1 MNPILLRNDGPIE
14 TDIKPYCLDGKDIKT
29 ALEDIKNSLLF
40 LSDKIEGEEK
50 IKAIELL
57 TDLIYLRNSISP
69 KFVKCTKS
77 ELDKLYKYYKVE
89 VISEDRFSKV
99 SSNRDFLKEINDRTD
114 YIFFNKKRKLT
125 TRIKV
130 FDEEKSIERQR
141 DYEKE
146 VDVILD
152 PDKVYSP
159 IDINNQVDKFSYQ
172 EFLRKN
178 IIYKL
183 NRVPLDRMLS
193 LKKGNDMFAD
203 CPYYYDIDVSNMFRR
218 KHKKARYYNAFN
230 EYHNR
235 VNEMLDQQK
244 DEKYILDQDSLLRKK
259 QYNGY
264 VVFESDN
271 EMTAKDKAS
280 LFYDICSEIDHILK
294 GILYPYQLSESLLY
308 NDDTVVDE
316 ENISV
321 EFFKKF
327 NYFTTM
333 YDWDEFNDI
342 ENKPKK
348 VDILNAFLY
357 SYMLAC
363 KINKKNQEEKKAIKE
378 EQKAMEIKKRA
389 MKKRKKAMEEE
400 ANEIEEETKEVE
412 EEKKEVEE
420 EVIEPPKIKF
430 PELKRLDPGNNLYDK
445 YNCEFI
451 RELAEYFETYYE
463 LDITDLIIK
472 LSILYIIP
480 LIYSYNDELND
491 LGTAELTT
499 SILESQRMT
508 TRNIKQLKTIVKQL
522 RKQLIRLGYIYFTF
536 FRFIDSKTYREYDI
550 GFSKFLEYINLNKE
564 CDEPRKWYL
573 LIMGFYKDYI
583 EEHKDLI
590 ESFFKIPKLQETL
603 NQYFDLCDKLYLIC
617 DYMNENPFNTIKLSK
632 NGTTVYDYKKRDWM
646 RGFQDL
652 LSKRKDV
659 ILNEKGDESYER

>member
-1 MNPILLRNDGPIE
+1 MYPILLRNDGPIE
-14 TDIKPYCLDGKDIKT
+14 NDIKPYCLDGKDIKT

-40 LSDKIEGEEK
+40 LSDKIEGEEEVK
-50 IKAIELL
+50 VIELL
-57 TDLIYLRNSISP
+57 TNLIYLRNSISP
-69 KFVKCTKS
+69 NFVKCTKS
-77 ELDKLYKYYKVE
+77 ELDKLYKNYKVE
-89 VISEDRFSKV
+89 VISEDCFSKV
-99 SSNRDFLKEINDRTD
+99 NSNRDFLKEINDRTD
-114 YIFFNKKRKLT
+114 FIFFNKKRKLT

-159 IDINNQVDKFSYQ
+159 IDMNNRVNELSYQ

-193 LKKGNDMFAD
+193 LKKDNDMFAD
-203 CPYYYDIDVSNMFRR
+203 CPYFYDIDVSNMFCR
-218 KHKKARYYNAFN
+218 KYKTAEYYSVFN

-235 VNEMLDQQK
+235 INNMLDQQK
-244 DEKYILDQDSLLRKK
+244 DDKYILDQDSLLRKK

-264 VVFESDN
+264 VVFKSDDK
-271 EMTAKDKAS
+271 MTAKDKAS

-294 GILYPYQLSESLLY
+294 GVLYTYKLSESLLY
-308 NDDTVVDE
+308 NDDTIVDE

-333 YDWDEFNDI
+333 YDWEEFKDI

-363 KINKKNQEEKKAIKE
+363 KINKKNQEEN
-378 EQKAMEIKKRA
+378 KAMKQKHS
-389 MKKRKKAMEEE
+389 
-400 ANEIEEETKEVE
+400 KE
-412 EEKKEVEE
+412 
-420 EVIEPPKIKF
+420 PSNIKF
-430 PELKRLDPGNNLYDK
+430 PELKKLDPGSKMYDK

-451 RELAEYFETYYE
+451 RELAGVFEKVLGLNRAE
-463 LDITDLIIK
+463 LIIK
-472 LSILYIIP
+472 FSMLYTLPIIN
-480 LIYSYNDELND
+480 SYNNELNE
-491 LGTAELTT
+491 LGVAELTA
-499 SILESQRMT
+499 SISDSNKMT
-508 TRNIKQLKTIVKQL
+508 TRNMKQLKTIVKQL

-536 FRFIDSKTYREYDI
+536 FRFIDSKNYREYDI
-550 GFSKFLEYINLNKE
+550 GFTNFLEYINFNIE
-564 CDEPRKWYL
+564 CDEPKKWYL
-573 LIMGFYKDYI
+573 LIMGFYKDYT

-590 ESFFKIPKLQETL
+590 VSFFKMPSLFSILES
-603 NQYFDLCDKLYLIC
+603 YFDLCEKLYLIC
-617 DYMNENPFNTIKLSK
+617 DYMNENPFNTIMLSK
-632 NGTTVYDYKKRDWM
+632 NGTTIYDYKKKDWM
-646 RGFQDL
+646 GGFQDL
-652 LSKRKDV
+652 LSRNTDK

>member
-14 TDIKPYCLDGKDIKT
+14 NDIKPYCLDGKDIKT

-40 LSDKIEGEEK
+40 LSDKIEGEEEVK
-50 IKAIELL
+50 VIELL
-57 TDLIYLRNSISP
+57 TNLIYLRNSISP

-77 ELDKLYKYYKVE
+77 ELDKLYKNYKVE
-89 VISEDRFSKV
+89 VISEDCFSKV

-159 IDINNQVDKFSYQ
+159 IDMNNRVDEFSYQ

-193 LKKGNDMFAD
+193 LKKDNDMFAD
-203 CPYYYDIDVSNMFRR
+203 CPYFYDIDVSNMFRR
-218 KHKKARYYNAFN
+218 KHKTSGYYSVFN

-235 VNEMLDQQK
+235 INDMLDQQK
-244 DEKYILDQDSLLRKK
+244 DDKYILDQDSLLRKK

-264 VVFESDN
+264 VVFKSDDK
-271 EMTAKDKAS
+271 MTAKDKAS

-294 GILYPYQLSESLLY
+294 GVLYTYKLSKSLLY
-308 NDDTVVDE
+308 NDDTIVDE

-333 YDWDEFNDI
+333 YDWEEFKDI
-342 ENKPKK
+342 DNKPKK

-363 KINKKNQEEKKAIKE
+363 KINKKNQEEN
-378 EQKAMEIKKRA
+378 KAMKQKYSQEPSK
-389 MKKRKKAMEEE
+389 
-400 ANEIEEETKEVE
+400 TKS
-412 EEKKEVEE
+412 
-420 EVIEPPKIKF
+420 
-430 PELKRLDPGNNLYDK
+430 PELKRLDPGSKMYDK

-451 RELAEYFETYYE
+451 RDLAEYFETNHE
-463 LDITDLIIK
+463 LNRTDLIIK
-472 LSILYIIP
+472 FSMLYTIPIIN
-480 LIYSYNDELND
+480 SYNDELND
-491 LGTAELTT
+491 LETEELTA
-499 SILESQRMT
+499 SISESQRMT
-508 TRNIKQLKTIVKQL
+508 TRNMKQLKPIVKQL

-536 FRFIDSKTYREYDI
+536 FRFIDSKNYREYDI
-550 GFSKFLEYINLNKE
+550 GFTNFLEYINFNIE
-564 CDEPRKWYL
+564 YDEPKKWYL
-573 LIMGFYKDYI
+573 LIMGFYKDYT

-590 ESFFKIPKLQETL
+590 GSFFEIPSLHSILES
-603 NQYFDLCDKLYLIC
+603 YFDLCEKLYLIC
-617 DYMNENPFNTIKLSK
+617 DSMNENPFNTIKLSK
-632 NGTTVYDYKKRDWM
+632 NGTTNYDYKEKDWM
-646 RGFQDL
+646 REFQIQLNRNAD
-652 LSKRKDV
+652 K

>member
-14 TDIKPYCLDGKDIKT
+14 NDIKPYCLDGKDIKT

-40 LSDKIEGEEK
+40 LSDKIEGEEEVK
-50 IKAIELL
+50 VIELL
-57 TDLIYLRNSISP
+57 TNLIYLRNSISP

-77 ELDKLYKYYKVE
+77 ELDKLYKNYKVE
-89 VISEDRFSKV
+89 VISEDCFSKV
-99 SSNRDFLKEINDRTD
+99 NSNRDFLKEINDRTD

-159 IDINNQVDKFSYQ
+159 IDMNNRVNELSYQ

-193 LKKGNDMFAD
+193 LKKDNDMFAD
-203 CPYYYDIDVSNMFRR
+203 CPYFYDIDVSNMFRR
-218 KHKKARYYNAFN
+218 KYKTAEYYSVFN

-235 VNEMLDQQK
+235 INDMLDQQK
-244 DEKYILDQDSLLRKK
+244 DDKYILDQDSLLRKK

-264 VVFESDN
+264 VVFKSDDK
-271 EMTAKDKAS
+271 MTAKDRAS

-294 GILYPYQLSESLLY
+294 GVLYTYKLSESLLY
-308 NDDTVVDE
+308 NNDIVVDE

-333 YDWDEFNDI
+333 YDWEEFKDI

-363 KINKKNQEEKKAIKE
+363 KINKKNQEEN
-378 EQKAMEIKKRA
+378 KAMKQKHS
-389 MKKRKKAMEEE
+389 
-400 ANEIEEETKEVE
+400 KE
-412 EEKKEVEE
+412 
-420 EVIEPPKIKF
+420 PSNIKF
-430 PELKRLDPGNNLYDK
+430 PELKKLDPGSKMYDK

-451 RELAEYFETYYE
+451 RELAGVFEKVLGLNRAE
-463 LDITDLIIK
+463 LIIK
-472 LSILYIIP
+472 FSMLYTLPIIN
-480 LIYSYNDELND
+480 SYNNELNE
-491 LGTAELTT
+491 LGVAELTA
-499 SILESQRMT
+499 SISDSNKMT
-508 TRNIKQLKTIVKQL
+508 TRNMKQLKTIVKQL

-536 FRFIDSKTYREYDI
+536 FRFIDSKNFREYDI
-550 GFSKFLEYINLNKE
+550 GFTNFLEYINFNIE
-564 CDEPRKWYL
+564 CDEPKKWYL
-573 LIMGFYKDYI
+573 LIMGFYKDYT

-590 ESFFKIPKLQETL
+590 VSFFKMPSLFSILES
-603 NQYFDLCDKLYLIC
+603 YFDLCEKLYLIC
-617 DYMNENPFNTIKLSK
+617 DYMNENPFNTIMLSK
-632 NGTTVYDYKKRDWM
+632 NGTTIYDYKKKDWM
-646 RGFQDL
+646 GGFQDL
-652 LSKRKDV
+652 LSRNTDK

>member
-14 TDIKPYCLDGKDIKT
+14 NDIKPYYLDGKDIKT
-29 ALEDIKNSLLF
+29 AFEDIKNSLLF

-50 IKAIELL
+50 VKAIELL

-69 KFVKCTKS
+69 LFIKCTKS
-77 ELDKLYKYYKVE
+77 ELDKLYKNYKVE
-89 VISEDRFSKV
+89 VIFEDRFSKV

-130 FDEEKSIERQR
+130 FDEEKSIERQH

-159 IDINNQVDKFSYQ
+159 IDMNNRVDEFSYQ

-193 LKKGNDMFAD
+193 LKKENDMFAD
-203 CPYYYDIDVSNMFRR
+203 CPYFYDIDVSNMFRR
-218 KHKKARYYNAFN
+218 KHKTVEYYSVFN

-235 VNEMLDQQK
+235 INDMLDQQK
-244 DEKYILDQDSLLRKK
+244 DDKYILDQDSLLRKK

-264 VVFESDN
+264 VVFKSDDK
-271 EMTAKDKAS
+271 MTAKDKAS

-294 GILYPYQLSESLLY
+294 GVLYPYKLSESLLY
-308 NDDTVVDE
+308 NDDTIVDE

-333 YDWDEFNDI
+333 YDWEEFKDI

-348 VDILNAFLY
+348 VDILNIFLR

-363 KINKKNQEEKKAIKE
+363 KINKKNQEEKKAMKE
-378 EQKAMEIKKRA
+378 EHSQEPSK
-389 MKKRKKAMEEE
+389 
-400 ANEIEEETKEVE
+400 TKS
-412 EEKKEVEE
+412 
-420 EVIEPPKIKF
+420 
-430 PELKRLDPGNNLYDK
+430 PELKRLDPGSKMYDK

-451 RELAEYFETYYE
+451 RDLAGFFEKVSGLNRAE
-463 LDITDLIIK
+463 LIIK
-472 LSILYIIP
+472 FSMIYTIN
-480 LIYSYNDELND
+480 LIESYYDELND
-491 LGTAELTT
+491 LGTPELTA
-499 SILESQRMT
+499 SILDPNKMT
-508 TRNIKQLKTIVKQL
+508 TRDKKELKTIVKQL

-536 FRFIDSKTYREYDI
+536 FRFIDSKKYRECDI
-550 GFSKFLEYINLNKE
+550 DFTSFLEYININKE
-564 CDEPRKWYL
+564 CDEPKKWYL

-583 EEHKDLI
+583 KEHKDLI
-590 ESFFKIPKLQETL
+590 VSFFKMPSLCSIKMPSLYSILES
-603 NQYFDLCDKLYLIC
+603 YFDLCEKLYLIC
-617 DYMNENPFNTIKLSK
+617 DYMNENPFNTIMLSK
-632 NGTTVYDYKKRDWM
+632 NGTTIYDYKKKDWM
-646 RGFQDL
+646 GGFQDL
-652 LSKRKDV
+652 LSRNMDE
-659 ILNEKGDESYER
+659 ILNKKGDESYER

>member
-14 TDIKPYCLDGKDIKT
+14 NDIKPYYLDGKDIKT

-40 LSDKIEGEEK
+40 LSDKIEGEEEVK
-50 IKAIELL
+50 VIELL

-69 KFVKCTKS
+69 LFIKCTKS
-77 ELDKLYKYYKVE
+77 ELDKLYKNYKVE

-99 SSNRDFLKEINDRTD
+99 NSNRDFLKEINDRTD

-146 VDVILD
+146 VDIILD

-159 IDINNQVDKFSYQ
+159 IDMNNRVDEFSYQ

-193 LKKGNDMFAD
+193 LKKENDMFAD
-203 CPYYYDIDVSNMFRR
+203 CPYFYDIDVSNMFRR
-218 KHKKARYYNAFN
+218 KHKTAGYYSVFN

-235 VNEMLDQQK
+235 INNILDQQK
-244 DEKYILDQDSLLRKK
+244 DDKYILDQDSLLRKK

-264 VVFESDN
+264 VVFKSDDK
-271 EMTAKDKAS
+271 MTAKNKAS

-294 GILYPYQLSESLLY
+294 GVLYTYKLSESLLY
-308 NDDTVVDE
+308 NDDTIVDE

-333 YDWDEFNDI
+333 YDWEEFKDI

-363 KINKKNQEEKKAIKE
+363 KINKKNQEEN
-378 EQKAMEIKKRA
+378 KAMKQKHSQEPSK
-389 MKKRKKAMEEE
+389 
-400 ANEIEEETKEVE
+400 TKS
-412 EEKKEVEE
+412 
-420 EVIEPPKIKF
+420 
-430 PELKRLDPGNNLYDK
+430 PELKRLDPGSKMYDK

-451 RELAEYFETYYE
+451 RDLAEYFETNHE
-463 LDITDLIIK
+463 LNRTDLIIK
-472 LSILYIIP
+472 FSMLYTIPIIN
-480 LIYSYNDELND
+480 SYNDELND
-491 LGTAELTT
+491 LETEELTA
-499 SILESQRMT
+499 SISESQRMT
-508 TRNIKQLKTIVKQL
+508 TRNMKQLKTIVKQL

-536 FRFIDSKTYREYDI
+536 FRFIDSKKYREYDI
-550 GFSKFLEYINLNKE
+550 GFTNFLEYINFNIE
-564 CDEPRKWYL
+564 CDEPKKWYL
-573 LIMGFYKDYI
+573 LIMGFYKDYT

-590 ESFFKIPKLQETL
+590 VSFFKMPALHSILES
-603 NQYFDLCDKLYLIC
+603 YFNLCEKLYLIC

-632 NGTTVYDYKKRDWM
+632 NGTTIYDYKKKDWM
-646 RGFQDL
+646 GGFQDL
-652 LSKRKDV
+652 LSRNMDE
-659 ILNEKGDESYER
+659 ILNKKGDESYER

>member
-14 TDIKPYCLDGKDIKT
+14 NDIKPYCLDGKDIKT

-40 LSDKIEGEEK
+40 LSDKIEGEEEVK
-50 IKAIELL
+50 VIELL
-57 TDLIYLRNSISP
+57 TNLIYLRNSISP

-77 ELDKLYKYYKVE
+77 ELDKLYKNYKVE
-89 VISEDRFSKV
+89 VISEDCFSKV

-114 YIFFNKKRKLT
+114 FIFFNKKRKLT

-159 IDINNQVDKFSYQ
+159 IDMNNRVDEFSYQ

-193 LKKGNDMFAD
+193 LKKDNDMFAD
-203 CPYYYDIDVSNMFRR
+203 CPYFYDIDVSNMFRR
-218 KHKKARYYNAFN
+218 KHKTSGYYSVFN

-235 VNEMLDQQK
+235 INDMLDQQK
-244 DEKYILDQDSLLRKK
+244 DDKYILNQDSLLRKK

-264 VVFESDN
+264 VVFKSDDK
-271 EMTAKDKAS
+271 MTAKNKAS

-294 GILYPYQLSESLLY
+294 GVLYTYKLSESLLY
-308 NDDTVVDE
+308 NDDTIVDE

-333 YDWDEFNDI
+333 YDWEEFKDI

-348 VDILNAFLY
+348 VDILNAFLR

-363 KINKKNQEEKKAIKE
+363 KINKKTQEEN
-378 EQKAMEIKKRA
+378 KAMKQKHSQEPSK
-389 MKKRKKAMEEE
+389 
-400 ANEIEEETKEVE
+400 TKS
-412 EEKKEVEE
+412 
-420 EVIEPPKIKF
+420 
-430 PELKRLDPGNNLYDK
+430 PELKRLDPGSKMYDK

-451 RELAEYFETYYE
+451 RDLAEYFETNHE
-463 LDITDLIIK
+463 LNRTDLIIK
-472 LSILYIIP
+472 FSMLYTVPIIN
-480 LIYSYNDELND
+480 SYNDELND
-491 LGTAELTT
+491 LETEELTA
-499 SILESQRMT
+499 SISESQRMT
-508 TRNIKQLKTIVKQL
+508 TRNMKQLKTIVKQL

-536 FRFIDSKTYREYDI
+536 FRFIDSKNYREYDI
-550 GFSKFLEYINLNKE
+550 GFTNFLEYINFNIE
-564 CDEPRKWYL
+564 CDEPKKWYL
-573 LIMGFYKDYI
+573 LIMGFYKDYT

-590 ESFFKIPKLQETL
+590 VSFFKMPTL
-603 NQYFDLCDKLYLIC
+603 HSILESYFDLCEKLYLIC
-617 DYMNENPFNTIKLSK
+617 DSMNENPFNTIMLSK
-632 NGTTVYDYKKRDWM
+632 NGTAIYDYKKKDWM
-646 RGFQDL
+646 GGFQDL
-652 LSKRKDV
+652 LSRNTNK
-659 ILNEKGDESYER
+659 ILNKKGDESYER

>member
-14 TDIKPYCLDGKDIKT
+14 NDIKPYCLDGKDIKT

-40 LSDKIEGEEK
+40 LSDKIEGEEEVK
-50 IKAIELL
+50 VIELL
-57 TDLIYLRNSISP
+57 ANLIYLRNSISP
-69 KFVKCTKS
+69 LFIKCTES

-89 VISEDRFSKV
+89 VISEDCFSKV

-114 YIFFNKKRKLT
+114 FIFFNKKRKLT

-159 IDINNQVDKFSYQ
+159 IDMNNRVDEFSYQ

-193 LKKGNDMFAD
+193 LKKDNDMFAD
-203 CPYYYDIDVSNMFRR
+203 CPYFYDIDVSNMFRR
-218 KHKKARYYNAFN
+218 KHKTSGYYSVFN

-235 VNEMLDQQK
+235 INDMLDQQK
-244 DEKYILDQDSLLRKK
+244 DDKYILNQDSLLRKK

-264 VVFESDN
+264 VVFKSDDK
-271 EMTAKDKAS
+271 MTAKNKAS

-294 GILYPYQLSESLLY
+294 GVLYTYKLSESLLY
-308 NDDTVVDE
+308 NDDTIVDE

-333 YDWDEFNDI
+333 YDWEEFKDI

-348 VDILNAFLY
+348 VDILNAFLR

-363 KINKKNQEEKKAIKE
+363 KINKKTQEEN
-378 EQKAMEIKKRA
+378 KAMKQKHSQEPSK
-389 MKKRKKAMEEE
+389 
-400 ANEIEEETKEVE
+400 TKS
-412 EEKKEVEE
+412 
-420 EVIEPPKIKF
+420 
-430 PELKRLDPGNNLYDK
+430 PELKRLDPGSKMYDK

-451 RELAEYFETYYE
+451 RDLAEYFETNHE
-463 LDITDLIIK
+463 LNRTDLIIK
-472 LSILYIIP
+472 FSMLYTVPIIN
-480 LIYSYNDELND
+480 SYNDELND
-491 LGTAELTT
+491 LETEELTA
-499 SILESQRMT
+499 SISESQRMT
-508 TRNIKQLKTIVKQL
+508 TRNMKQLKTIVKQL

-536 FRFIDSKTYREYDI
+536 FRFIDSKNYREYDI
-550 GFSKFLEYINLNKE
+550 GFTNFLEYINFNIE
-564 CDEPRKWYL
+564 CDEPKKWYL
-573 LIMGFYKDYI
+573 LIMGFYKDYT

-590 ESFFKIPKLQETL
+590 VSFFKMPTL
-603 NQYFDLCDKLYLIC
+603 HSILESYFDLCKKLYLIC
-617 DYMNENPFNTIKLSK
+617 DSMNENPFNTIMLSK
-632 NGTTVYDYKKRDWM
+632 NGTAIYDYKKKDWM
-646 RGFQDL
+646 GGFQDL
-652 LSKRKDV
+652 LSRNTNK
-659 ILNEKGDESYER
+659 ILNKKGDESYER

>member
-14 TDIKPYCLDGKDIKT
+14 NDIKPYCLDGKDIKT

-40 LSDKIEGEEK
+40 LSDKIEGEEEVK
-50 IKAIELL
+50 VIELL
-57 TDLIYLRNSISP
+57 TNLIYLRNSISP
-69 KFVKCTKS
+69 NFVKCTKS
-77 ELDKLYKYYKVE
+77 ELDKLYKNYKVE
-89 VISEDRFSKV
+89 VISEDCFSKV
-99 SSNRDFLKEINDRTD
+99 NSNRDFLKEINDRTD

-159 IDINNQVDKFSYQ
+159 IDMNNRVNELSYQ

-193 LKKGNDMFAD
+193 LKKDNDMFAD
-203 CPYYYDIDVSNMFRR
+203 CPYFYDIDVSNMFYR
-218 KHKKARYYNAFN
+218 KYKTAEYYSVFN

-235 VNEMLDQQK
+235 INDMLDQQK
-244 DEKYILDQDSLLRKK
+244 DDKYILDQDSLLRKK

-264 VVFESDN
+264 VVFKSDDK
-271 EMTAKDKAS
+271 MTAKDKAS

-294 GILYPYQLSESLLY
+294 GVLYTYKLSESLLY
-308 NDDTVVDE
+308 NNDIVVDE

-333 YDWDEFNDI
+333 YDWEEFKDI

-363 KINKKNQEEKKAIKE
+363 KINKKNQEEN
-378 EQKAMEIKKRA
+378 KAMKQKHS
-389 MKKRKKAMEEE
+389 
-400 ANEIEEETKEVE
+400 KE
-412 EEKKEVEE
+412 
-420 EVIEPPKIKF
+420 PSNIKF
-430 PELKRLDPGNNLYDK
+430 PELKRLDPGSKMYDK

-451 RELAEYFETYYE
+451 RELAGVFEKVLGLNRAE
-463 LDITDLIIK
+463 LIIK
-472 LSILYIIP
+472 FSMLYTIPIIN
-480 LIYSYNDELND
+480 SYNNELNE
-491 LGTAELTT
+491 LGVAELTA
-499 SILESQRMT
+499 SISDSNKMT
-508 TRNIKQLKTIVKQL
+508 TRNMKQLKTIVKQL

-536 FRFIDSKTYREYDI
+536 FRFIDSKNYREYDI
-550 GFSKFLEYINLNKE
+550 GFTNFLEYINFNIE
-564 CDEPRKWYL
+564 CDEPKKWYL
-573 LIMGFYKDYI
+573 LIMSFYKDYT

-590 ESFFKIPKLQETL
+590 VLFFKMPSLCSILES
-603 NQYFDLCDKLYLIC
+603 YFDLCEKLYLIC
-617 DYMNENPFNTIKLSK
+617 DYMNENPFNTIMLSK
-632 NGTTVYDYKKRDWM
+632 NGTTIYDYKKKDWM
-646 RGFQDL
+646 GGFQDL
-652 LSKRKDV
+652 LSRNTDK

>member
-14 TDIKPYCLDGKDIKT
+14 NDIKPYCLDGKDIKT

-40 LSDKIEGEEK
+40 LSDKIEGEEEVK
-50 IKAIELL
+50 VIELL
-57 TDLIYLRNSISP
+57 TNLIYLRNSISP

-77 ELDKLYKYYKVE
+77 ELDKLYKNYKVE

-99 SSNRDFLKEINDRTD
+99 NSNRDFLKEINDRTD

-146 VDVILD
+146 VDIILD

-159 IDINNQVDKFSYQ
+159 IDMNNRVNELSYQ

-193 LKKGNDMFAD
+193 LKKDNDMFAD
-203 CPYYYDIDVSNMFRR
+203 CPYFYDIDVSNMFRR
-218 KHKKARYYNAFN
+218 KHKTSGYYSVFN

-235 VNEMLDQQK
+235 INNMLDQQK
-244 DEKYILDQDSLLRKK
+244 DDKYILDQDSLLRKK

-264 VVFESDN
+264 VVFKSDDK
-271 EMTAKDKAS
+271 MTAKDKAS

-294 GILYPYQLSESLLY
+294 GVLYTYKLSESLLY
-308 NDDTVVDE
+308 NDDTIVDE

-333 YDWDEFNDI
+333 YDWEEFKDI

-348 VDILNAFLY
+348 VDILNAFLR

-363 KINKKNQEEKKAIKE
+363 KINKKNQEEN
-378 EQKAMEIKKRA
+378 KAMKQKHSQEPSK
-389 MKKRKKAMEEE
+389 
-400 ANEIEEETKEVE
+400 TKS
-412 EEKKEVEE
+412 
-420 EVIEPPKIKF
+420 
-430 PELKRLDPGNNLYDK
+430 PELKRLDPGSKMYDK

-451 RELAEYFETYYE
+451 RDLAEYFETNHE
-463 LDITDLIIK
+463 LNRTDLIIK
-472 LSILYIIP
+472 FSMLYTIPIIN
-480 LIYSYNDELND
+480 SYNDELND
-491 LGTAELTT
+491 LETEELTA
-499 SILESQRMT
+499 SISESQRMT
-508 TRNIKQLKTIVKQL
+508 TRNMKQLKTIVKQL

-536 FRFIDSKTYREYDI
+536 FRFIDSKKYREYDI
-550 GFSKFLEYINLNKE
+550 GFTSFLKYINFNIK
-564 CDEPRKWYL
+564 CDEPKKWYL
-573 LIMGFYKDYI
+573 LIMGFYKDYTK
-583 EEHKDLI
+583 EHKDLI
-590 ESFFKIPKLQETL
+590 VSFFKMPALHSILES
-603 NQYFDLCDKLYLIC
+603 YFDLCEKLYLIC
-617 DYMNENPFNTIKLSK
+617 DSMNENPFNTIKLSK
-632 NGTTVYDYKKRDWM
+632 NGTTIYDYIEKDWM
-646 RGFQDL
+646 RGFQFL
-652 LSKRKDV
+652 LNRNTDK
-659 ILNEKGDESYER
+659 ILNEKGDESYAR

>member
-14 TDIKPYCLDGKDIKT
+14 NDIKPYCLDGKDIKT

-40 LSDKIEGEEK
+40 LSDKIEGEEEVK
-50 IKAIELL
+50 VIELL

-69 KFVKCTKS
+69 LFIKCTKS
-77 ELDKLYKYYKVE
+77 ELDKLYKNYKVE

-99 SSNRDFLKEINDRTD
+99 NSNRDFLKEINDRTD

-146 VDVILD
+146 VDIILD

-159 IDINNQVDKFSYQ
+159 IDMNNQVGEFSYQ

-193 LKKGNDMFAD
+193 LKKDNNMFAD
-203 CPYYYDIDVSNMFRR
+203 CPYFYDIDVSNMFRR
-218 KHKKARYYNAFN
+218 KHKTAGYYSVFN

-235 VNEMLDQQK
+235 INNMLDQQK
-244 DEKYILDQDSLLRKK
+244 DDKYILDQDSLLRKK

-264 VVFESDN
+264 VVFKSDDK
-271 EMTAKDKAS
+271 MTAKDKAS

-294 GILYPYQLSESLLY
+294 GVLYTYKLSESLLY
-308 NDDTVVDE
+308 NDDIVVDE

-333 YDWDEFNDI
+333 YDWEEFKDI

-348 VDILNAFLY
+348 VDILNTFLR

-363 KINKKNQEEKKAIKE
+363 KINQRNQKG
-378 EQKAMEIKKRA
+378 
-389 MKKRKKAMEEE
+389 KKAM
-400 ANEIEEETKEVE
+400 IEEHTVT
-412 EEKKEVEE
+412 
-420 EVIEPPKIKF
+420 PRNIKL
-430 PELKRLDPGNNLYDK
+430 PELKRLDPESKMYDK

-451 RELAEYFETYYE
+451 RDLAGFFEKVSG
-463 LDITDLIIK
+463 LNRADLIIK
-472 LSILYIIP
+472 FSMLYTIPIIN
-480 LIYSYNDELND
+480 SYNDELND
-491 LGTAELTT
+491 LETEKLTA

-508 TRNIKQLKTIVKQL
+508 TRNMKQLKTIVKQL

-536 FRFIDSKTYREYDI
+536 FRFIDSKEYREYDI
-550 GFSKFLEYINLNKE
+550 GFTSFLEYINSNIE
-564 CDEPRKWYL
+564 CDEPKKWYL
-573 LIMGFYKDYI
+573 LIMGFYKDYTK
-583 EEHKDLI
+583 EHKDLI
-590 ESFFKIPKLQETL
+590 VSFFEMPALHSILES
-603 NQYFDLCDKLYLIC
+603 YFNLCEKLYLVC

-632 NGTTVYDYKKRDWM
+632 NGTTIYDYIEKDWM

-652 LSKRKDV
+652 LSRNKDK

>member
-14 TDIKPYCLDGKDIKT
+14 NDIKPYCLDGKDIKT

-40 LSDKIEGEEK
+40 LSDKIEGEEEVK
-50 IKAIELL
+50 VIELL
-57 TDLIYLRNSISP
+57 TNLIYLRNSISP
-69 KFVKCTKS
+69 LFIKCTES

-89 VISEDRFSKV
+89 VISEDCFSKV

-114 YIFFNKKRKLT
+114 FIFFNKKRKLT

-159 IDINNQVDKFSYQ
+159 IDMNNRVDEFSYQ

-193 LKKGNDMFAD
+193 LKKDNDMFAD
-203 CPYYYDIDVSNMFRR
+203 CPYFYDIDVSNMFRR
-218 KHKKARYYNAFN
+218 KHKTSGYYSVFN

-235 VNEMLDQQK
+235 INNMLDQQK
-244 DEKYILDQDSLLRKK
+244 DDKYILDQDSLLRKK

-264 VVFESDN
+264 VVFKSDDK
-271 EMTAKDKAS
+271 MTAKDKAS

-294 GILYPYQLSESLLY
+294 GVLYTYKLSESLLY
-308 NDDTVVDE
+308 NDDTIVDE

-333 YDWDEFNDI
+333 YDWEEFKDI

-348 VDILNAFLY
+348 VDILNAFLR

-363 KINKKNQEEKKAIKE
+363 KINKKTQEEN
-378 EQKAMEIKKRA
+378 KAMKQKHSQEPSK
-389 MKKRKKAMEEE
+389 
-400 ANEIEEETKEVE
+400 TKS
-412 EEKKEVEE
+412 
-420 EVIEPPKIKF
+420 
-430 PELKRLDPGNNLYDK
+430 PELKRLDPGSKMYDK

-451 RELAEYFETYYE
+451 RDLAEYFETNHE
-463 LDITDLIIK
+463 LNRTDLIIK
-472 LSILYIIP
+472 FSMLYTVPIIN
-480 LIYSYNDELND
+480 SYNDELND
-491 LGTAELTT
+491 LETEELTA
-499 SILESQRMT
+499 SISESQRMT
-508 TRNIKQLKTIVKQL
+508 TRNMKQLKTIVKQL

-536 FRFIDSKTYREYDI
+536 FRFIDSKNYREYDI
-550 GFSKFLEYINLNKE
+550 GFTNFLEYINFNIE
-564 CDEPRKWYL
+564 CDEPKKWYL
-573 LIMGFYKDYI
+573 LIMGFYKDYT

-590 ESFFKIPKLQETL
+590 VSFFKMPTL
-603 NQYFDLCDKLYLIC
+603 HSILESYFDLCEKLYLIC
-617 DYMNENPFNTIKLSK
+617 DSMNENPFNTIMLSK
-632 NGTTVYDYKKRDWM
+632 NGTTIYDYKKKDWM
-646 RGFQDL
+646 GGFQDL
-652 LSKRKDV
+652 LSRNMDE
-659 ILNEKGDESYER
+659 ILNKKGDESYER

>member
-14 TDIKPYCLDGKDIKT
+14 NDIKPYCLDGKDIKT

-40 LSDKIEGEEK
+40 LSDKIEGEEEVK
-50 IKAIELL
+50 VIELL
-57 TDLIYLRNSISP
+57 TNLIYLRNSISP

-77 ELDKLYKYYKVE
+77 ELDKLYKNYKVE
-89 VISEDRFSKV
+89 VISEDCFSKV
-99 SSNRDFLKEINDRTD
+99 NSNRDFLKEINDRTD

-159 IDINNQVDKFSYQ
+159 IDMNNRVNELSYQ

-193 LKKGNDMFAD
+193 LKKDNDMFAD
-203 CPYYYDIDVSNMFRR
+203 CPYFYDIDVSNMFRR
-218 KHKKARYYNAFN
+218 KYKTAGYYSVFN

-235 VNEMLDQQK
+235 INDMLDQQK
-244 DEKYILDQDSLLRKK
+244 DDKYILDQDSLLRKK

-264 VVFESDN
+264 VVFKSDDK
-271 EMTAKDKAS
+271 MTAKDKAS

-294 GILYPYQLSESLLY
+294 GVLYTYKLSESLLY
-308 NDDTVVDE
+308 NNDIVVDE

-333 YDWDEFNDI
+333 YDWEEFKDI

-363 KINKKNQEEKKAIKE
+363 KINKKNQEEN
-378 EQKAMEIKKRA
+378 KAMKQKHS
-389 MKKRKKAMEEE
+389 
-400 ANEIEEETKEVE
+400 KE
-412 EEKKEVEE
+412 
-420 EVIEPPKIKF
+420 PSNIKF
-430 PELKRLDPGNNLYDK
+430 PELKRLDPGSKMYDK

-451 RELAEYFETYYE
+451 RELAGVFEKVLGLNRAE
-463 LDITDLIIK
+463 LIIK
-472 LSILYIIP
+472 FSMLYTLPIIN
-480 LIYSYNDELND
+480 SYNNELNE
-491 LGTAELTT
+491 LGVAELTA
-499 SILESQRMT
+499 SISDSNKMT
-508 TRNIKQLKTIVKQL
+508 TRNMKQLKTIVKQL

-536 FRFIDSKTYREYDI
+536 FRFIDSKNYREYDI
-550 GFSKFLEYINLNKE
+550 GFTNFLEYINFNIE
-564 CDEPRKWYL
+564 CDEPKKWYL
-573 LIMGFYKDYI
+573 LIMGFYKDYT

-590 ESFFKIPKLQETL
+590 VSFFKMPSLCSILES
-603 NQYFDLCDKLYLIC
+603 YFDLCEKLYLIC
-617 DYMNENPFNTIKLSK
+617 DYMNENPFNTIMLSK
-632 NGTTVYDYKKRDWM
+632 NGTTIYDYKKKDWM
-646 RGFQDL
+646 GGFQDL
-652 LSKRKDV
+652 LSRNTDK

>member
-14 TDIKPYCLDGKDIKT
+14 NDIKPYCLDGKDIKT

-40 LSDKIEGEEK
+40 LSDKIEGEEEVK
-50 IKAIELL
+50 VIELL

-77 ELDKLYKYYKVE
+77 ELDKLYKNYKVE
-89 VISEDRFSKV
+89 VISEDCFSKV

-130 FDEEKSIERQR
+130 FDEEKSIKRQR

-159 IDINNQVDKFSYQ
+159 IDMNNQVDEFSYQ

-193 LKKGNDMFAD
+193 LKKDNNMFAD
-203 CPYYYDIDVSNMFRR
+203 CPYFYDIDVSNMFRR
-218 KHKKARYYNAFN
+218 KHKTSGYYSVFN

-235 VNEMLDQQK
+235 INDMLDQQK
-244 DEKYILDQDSLLRKK
+244 DDKYILDQDSLLRKK

-264 VVFESDN
+264 VVFKSDDK
-271 EMTAKDKAS
+271 MTAKNKAS

-294 GILYPYQLSESLLY
+294 GVLYTYKLSESLLY
-308 NDDTVVDE
+308 NDDTIVDK

-333 YDWDEFNDI
+333 YDWEEFKDI

-348 VDILNAFLY
+348 VDILNAFLR

-363 KINKKNQEEKKAIKE
+363 KINKKNQEEN
-378 EQKAMEIKKRA
+378 KAMNQKHSQEPSK
-389 MKKRKKAMEEE
+389 
-400 ANEIEEETKEVE
+400 TKS
-412 EEKKEVEE
+412 
-420 EVIEPPKIKF
+420 
-430 PELKRLDPGNNLYDK
+430 PELKRLDPGSKMYDK

-451 RELAEYFETYYE
+451 RELAEYFETNHE
-463 LDITDLIIK
+463 LNRTDLIIK
-472 LSILYIIP
+472 FSMLYTIPIIN
-480 LIYSYNDELND
+480 SYNDELND
-491 LGTAELTT
+491 LETEELTA
-499 SILESQRMT
+499 SISESQRMT
-508 TRNIKQLKTIVKQL
+508 TRNMKQLKTIVKQL

-536 FRFIDSKTYREYDI
+536 FRFIDSKNYREYDI
-550 GFSKFLEYINLNKE
+550 GFTNFLEYINFNIE
-564 CDEPRKWYL
+564 CDEPKKWYL
-573 LIMGFYKDYI
+573 LIMGFYKDYT

-590 ESFFKIPKLQETL
+590 GSFFKMPALHSILES
-603 NQYFDLCDKLYLIC
+603 YFDLCEKLYLIC

-632 NGTTVYDYKKRDWM
+632 NGTTIYDYIEKDWM

-652 LSKRKDV
+652 LSRNMGK

>member
-1 MNPILLRNDGPIE
+1 M
-14 TDIKPYCLDGKDIKT
+14 
-29 ALEDIKNSLLF
+29 
-40 LSDKIEGEEK
+40 
-50 IKAIELL
+50 
-57 TDLIYLRNSISP
+57 
-69 KFVKCTKS
+69 KCTKS
-77 ELDKLYKYYKVE
+77 ELDKLYKNYKVE
-89 VISEDRFSKV
+89 VISEDCFSKV
-99 SSNRDFLKEINDRTD
+99 NSNRDFLKEINDRTD

-159 IDINNQVDKFSYQ
+159 IDMNNRVNELSYQ

-193 LKKGNDMFAD
+193 LKKDNDMFAD
-203 CPYYYDIDVSNMFRR
+203 CPYFYDIDVSNMFCR
-218 KHKKARYYNAFN
+218 KYKTAEYYSVFN

-235 VNEMLDQQK
+235 INNMLDQQK
-244 DEKYILDQDSLLRKK
+244 DDKYILDQDSLLRKK

-264 VVFESDN
+264 VVFKSDDK
-271 EMTAKDKAS
+271 MTAKDKAS

-294 GILYPYQLSESLLY
+294 GVLYTYKLSESLLY
-308 NDDTVVDE
+308 NNDIVVDE

-333 YDWDEFNDI
+333 YDWEEFKDI

-363 KINKKNQEEKKAIKE
+363 KINKKNQEEN
-378 EQKAMEIKKRA
+378 KAMKQKHS
-389 MKKRKKAMEEE
+389 
-400 ANEIEEETKEVE
+400 KE
-412 EEKKEVEE
+412 
-420 EVIEPPKIKF
+420 PSNIKF
-430 PELKRLDPGNNLYDK
+430 PELKKLDPGSKMYDK

-451 RELAEYFETYYE
+451 RELAGVFEKVLGLNRAE
-463 LDITDLIIK
+463 LIIK
-472 LSILYIIP
+472 FSMLYTLPIIN
-480 LIYSYNDELND
+480 SYNNELNE
-491 LGTAELTT
+491 LGVAELTA
-499 SILESQRMT
+499 SISDSNKMT
-508 TRNIKQLKTIVKQL
+508 TRNMKQLKTIVKQL

-536 FRFIDSKTYREYDI
+536 FRFIDSKNFREYDI
-550 GFSKFLEYINLNKE
+550 GFTNFLEYINFNIE
-564 CDEPRKWYL
+564 CDEPKKWYL
-573 LIMGFYKDYI
+573 LIMGFYKDYT

-590 ESFFKIPKLQETL
+590 VSFFKMPSLCSILES
-603 NQYFDLCDKLYLIC
+603 YFDLCEKLYLIC
-617 DYMNENPFNTIKLSK
+617 DYMNENPFNTIMLSK
-632 NGTTVYDYKKRDWM
+632 NGTTIYDYKKKDWM
-646 RGFQDL
+646 GGFQDL
-652 LSKRKDV
+652 LSRNTDK

>member
-14 TDIKPYCLDGKDIKT
+14 NDIKPYCLDGKDIKT

-40 LSDKIEGEEK
+40 LSDKIEGEEEVK
-50 IKAIELL
+50 VIELL
-57 TDLIYLRNSISP
+57 TNLIYLRNSISP
-69 KFVKCTKS
+69 NFVKCTKS
-77 ELDKLYKYYKVE
+77 ELDKLYKNYKVE
-89 VISEDRFSKV
+89 VISEDCFSKV
-99 SSNRDFLKEINDRTD
+99 NSNRDFLKEINDRTD

-159 IDINNQVDKFSYQ
+159 IDMNNRVDEFSYQ

-193 LKKGNDMFAD
+193 LKKDNDMFAD
-203 CPYYYDIDVSNMFRR
+203 CPYFYDIDVSNMFCR
-218 KHKKARYYNAFN
+218 KYKTAEYYSVFN

-235 VNEMLDQQK
+235 INNMLDQQK
-244 DEKYILDQDSLLRKK
+244 DDKYILDQDSLLRKK

-264 VVFESDN
+264 VVFKSDDK
-271 EMTAKDKAS
+271 MTAKDKAS

-294 GILYPYQLSESLLY
+294 GVLYTYKLSESLLY
-308 NDDTVVDE
+308 NNDIVVDE

-333 YDWDEFNDI
+333 YDWEEFKDI

-363 KINKKNQEEKKAIKE
+363 KINKKNQEEN
-378 EQKAMEIKKRA
+378 KAMKQKHS
-389 MKKRKKAMEEE
+389 
-400 ANEIEEETKEVE
+400 KE
-412 EEKKEVEE
+412 
-420 EVIEPPKIKF
+420 PSNIKF
-430 PELKRLDPGNNLYDK
+430 PELKKLDPGSKMYDK

-451 RELAEYFETYYE
+451 RELAGVFEKVLGLKRAE
-463 LDITDLIIK
+463 LIIK
-472 LSILYIIP
+472 FSMLYTLPIIN
-480 LIYSYNDELND
+480 SYNNELNE
-491 LGTAELTT
+491 LGVAELTA
-499 SILESQRMT
+499 SISDSNKMT
-508 TRNIKQLKTIVKQL
+508 TRNMKQLKTIVKQL

-536 FRFIDSKTYREYDI
+536 FRFIDSKNFREYDI
-550 GFSKFLEYINLNKE
+550 GFTNFLEYINFNIE
-564 CDEPRKWYL
+564 CDEPKKWYL
-573 LIMGFYKDYI
+573 LIMGFYKDYT

-590 ESFFKIPKLQETL
+590 VSFFKMPSLCSILES
-603 NQYFDLCDKLYLIC
+603 YFDLCEKLYLIC
-617 DYMNENPFNTIKLSK
+617 DYMNENPFNTIMLSK
-632 NGTTVYDYKKRDWM
+632 NGTTIYDYKKKDWM
-646 RGFQDL
+646 GGFQDL
-652 LSKRKDV
+652 LSRNTDK

>member
-14 TDIKPYCLDGKDIKT
+14 NDIKPYYLDGKDIKT

-40 LSDKIEGEEK
+40 LSDKIEGEEEVK
-50 IKAIELL
+50 VIELL

-69 KFVKCTKS
+69 LFIKCTKS
-77 ELDKLYKYYKVE
+77 ELDKLYKNYKVE

-99 SSNRDFLKEINDRTD
+99 NSNRDFLKEINDRTD

-130 FDEEKSIERQR
+130 FDEEKSIERQH

-146 VDVILD
+146 VDIILD

-159 IDINNQVDKFSYQ
+159 IDMNNRVDEFSYQ

-193 LKKGNDMFAD
+193 LKKDNDMFAD
-203 CPYYYDIDVSNMFRR
+203 CPYFYDIDVSNMFRR
-218 KHKKARYYNAFN
+218 KHKTAGYYSVFN

-235 VNEMLDQQK
+235 INNILDQQK
-244 DEKYILDQDSLLRKK
+244 DDKYILDQDSLLRKK

-264 VVFESDN
+264 VVFKSDDK
-271 EMTAKDKAS
+271 MTAKNKAS

-294 GILYPYQLSESLLY
+294 GVLYTYKLSESLLY
-308 NDDTVVDE
+308 NDDTIVDE

-333 YDWDEFNDI
+333 YDWEEFKDI

-363 KINKKNQEEKKAIKE
+363 KINKKNQEEN
-378 EQKAMEIKKRA
+378 KAMKQKHSQEPSK
-389 MKKRKKAMEEE
+389 
-400 ANEIEEETKEVE
+400 TKS
-412 EEKKEVEE
+412 
-420 EVIEPPKIKF
+420 
-430 PELKRLDPGNNLYDK
+430 PELKRLDPGSKMYDK

-451 RELAEYFETYYE
+451 RDLAEYFETNHE
-463 LDITDLIIK
+463 LNRTDLIIK
-472 LSILYIIP
+472 FSMLYTIP
-480 LIYSYNDELND
+480 TINSYNDELND
-491 LGTAELTT
+491 LETEELTA
-499 SILESQRMT
+499 SISESQRMT
-508 TRNIKQLKTIVKQL
+508 TRNMKQLKTIVKQL

-536 FRFIDSKTYREYDI
+536 FRFIDSKKYREYDI
-550 GFSKFLEYINLNKE
+550 GFTNFLEYINFNIE
-564 CDEPRKWYL
+564 CDEPKKWYL
-573 LIMGFYKDYI
+573 LIMGFYKDYT

-590 ESFFKIPKLQETL
+590 VSFFKMPALHSILES
-603 NQYFDLCDKLYLIC
+603 YFNLCEKLYLIC

-632 NGTTVYDYKKRDWM
+632 NGTTIYDYKKKDWM
-646 RGFQDL
+646 GGFQDL
-652 LSKRKDV
+652 LSRNMDE
-659 ILNEKGDESYER
+659 ILNKKGDESYER

>member
-14 TDIKPYCLDGKDIKT
+14 NDIKPYCLDGKDIKT

-40 LSDKIEGEEK
+40 LSDKIEGEEEVK
-50 IKAIELL
+50 VIELL
-57 TDLIYLRNSISP
+57 TNLIYLRNSISP

-77 ELDKLYKYYKVE
+77 ELDKLYKNYKVE
-89 VISEDRFSKV
+89 VISEDCFSKV
-99 SSNRDFLKEINDRTD
+99 NSNRDFLKEINDRTD

-159 IDINNQVDKFSYQ
+159 IDMNNRVNELSYQ

-193 LKKGNDMFAD
+193 LKKDNDMFAD
-203 CPYYYDIDVSNMFRR
+203 CPYFYDIDVSNMFRR
-218 KHKKARYYNAFN
+218 KYKTAEYYSVFN

-235 VNEMLDQQK
+235 INNMLDQQK
-244 DEKYILDQDSLLRKK
+244 DDKYILDQDSLLRKK

-264 VVFESDN
+264 VVFKSDDK
-271 EMTAKDKAS
+271 MTAKDKAS

-294 GILYPYQLSESLLY
+294 GVLYTYKLSESLLY
-308 NDDTVVDE
+308 NDDTIVDE

-333 YDWDEFNDI
+333 YDWEEFKDI

-363 KINKKNQEEKKAIKE
+363 KINKKNQEEN
-378 EQKAMEIKKRA
+378 KAMKQKHS
-389 MKKRKKAMEEE
+389 
-400 ANEIEEETKEVE
+400 KE
-412 EEKKEVEE
+412 
-420 EVIEPPKIKF
+420 PSNIKF
-430 PELKRLDPGNNLYDK
+430 PELKRLDPGSKMYDK

-451 RELAEYFETYYE
+451 RELAGVFEKVLGLNRAE
-463 LDITDLIIK
+463 LIIK
-472 LSILYIIP
+472 FSMLYTLP
-480 LIYSYNDELND
+480 LIKSYYDELNE
-491 LGTAELTT
+491 LGVAELTA
-499 SILESQRMT
+499 SISDSNKMT
-508 TRNIKQLKTIVKQL
+508 TRNMKQLKTIVKQL

-536 FRFIDSKTYREYDI
+536 FRFIDSKNYREYDI
-550 GFSKFLEYINLNKE
+550 GFTNFLEYINFNIE
-564 CDEPRKWYL
+564 CDEPKKWYL
-573 LIMGFYKDYI
+573 LIMGFYKDYT

-590 ESFFKIPKLQETL
+590 VSFFKMPSLFSILES
-603 NQYFDLCDKLYLIC
+603 YFDLCEKLYLIC
-617 DYMNENPFNTIKLSK
+617 DYMNENPFNTIMLSK
-632 NGTTVYDYKKRDWM
+632 NGTTIYDYKKKDWM
-646 RGFQDL
+646 GGFQDL
-652 LSKRKDV
+652 LSRNTDK

>member
-14 TDIKPYCLDGKDIKT
+14 NDIKPYCLDGKDIKT
-29 ALEDIKNSLLF
+29 AFEDIKNSLRC
-40 LSDKIEGEEK
+40 LSDKIEGEEE
-50 IKAIELL
+50 IKVIELL

-69 KFVKCTKS
+69 LFIKCTES
-77 ELDKLYKYYKVE
+77 ELDKLYKNYKVE
-89 VISEDRFSKV
+89 IISEDCFSKV
-99 SSNRDFLKEINDRTD
+99 SDNKKNLEEINDRTD
-114 YIFFNKKRKLT
+114 FIFFKKKRKLT

-159 IDINNQVDKFSYQ
+159 IDMNNRVDEFSYQ

-193 LKKGNDMFAD
+193 LKKDNDMFAD
-203 CPYYYDIDVSNMFRR
+203 CPYFYDIDVSNMFRR
-218 KHKKARYYNAFN
+218 KHKTAEYHRVFN

-235 VNEMLDQQK
+235 INKMLDQQK
-244 DEKYILDQDSLLRKK
+244 DDKYILDQDSLLRKR

-264 VVFESDN
+264 VVFKSDDK
-271 EMTAKDKAS
+271 MTAKDKAS

-294 GILYPYQLSESLLY
+294 GVLYTYKLSESLLY
-308 NDDTVVDE
+308 NDDTIVDE

-333 YDWDEFNDI
+333 YDWEEFKDI

-348 VDILNAFLY
+348 VDILNAFLR

-363 KINKKNQEEKKAIKE
+363 KINKKNQEEN
-378 EQKAMEIKKRA
+378 KAMKQKHS
-389 MKKRKKAMEEE
+389 
-400 ANEIEEETKEVE
+400 KEPS
-412 EEKKEVEE
+412 K
-420 EVIEPPKIKF
+420 PKS
-430 PELKRLDPGNNLYDK
+430 PELKRLDPESKMYDK

-451 RELAEYFETYYE
+451 RDLAGFFEKVSGLNRAE
-463 LDITDLIIK
+463 LIIK
-472 LSILYIIP
+472 FSMIYTIN
-480 LIYSYNDELND
+480 LIESYYDELND
-491 LGTAELTT
+491 LGTAELTA
-499 SILESQRMT
+499 SILDPNKMT
-508 TRNIKQLKTIVKQL
+508 TRNKKQLKTIVKQL

-536 FRFIDSKTYREYDI
+536 FRFIDSKKYREYDI
-550 GFSKFLEYINLNKE
+550 GFTSFLEYININKE
-564 CDEPRKWYL
+564 CDEPKKWYL

-583 EEHKDLI
+583 KEHKNLVKNPSLRI
-590 ESFFKIPKLQETL
+590 TL
-603 NQYFDLCDKLYLIC
+603 KSYFDLCKKLYLIC
-617 DYMNENPFNTIKLSK
+617 DYMNENPFNTIMLSK
-632 NGTTVYDYKKRDWM
+632 NGTTIYDYKKNDWM
-646 RGFQDL
+646 GGFQDL
-652 LSKRKDV
+652 LSRNMDE
-659 ILNEKGDESYER
+659 ILNKKGDESYER

>member
-14 TDIKPYCLDGKDIKT
+14 NDIKPYCLDGKDIKT

-40 LSDKIEGEEK
+40 LSDKIEGEEEVK
-50 IKAIELL
+50 VIELL

-77 ELDKLYKYYKVE
+77 ELDKLYKNYKVE

-99 SSNRDFLKEINDRTD
+99 NSNRDFLKEINDRTD

-159 IDINNQVDKFSYQ
+159 IDMNNRVNELSYQ

-193 LKKGNDMFAD
+193 LKKDNDMFAD
-203 CPYYYDIDVSNMFRR
+203 CPYFYDIDVSNMFRR
-218 KHKKARYYNAFN
+218 KHKTAGYYSVFN

-235 VNEMLDQQK
+235 INNMLDQQK
-244 DEKYILDQDSLLRKK
+244 DDKYILDQDSLLRKK

-264 VVFESDN
+264 VVFKSDDK
-271 EMTAKDKAS
+271 MTAKDKAS

-294 GILYPYQLSESLLY
+294 GVLYTYKLSESLLY
-308 NDDTVVDE
+308 NDDTIVDE

-333 YDWDEFNDI
+333 YDWEEFKDI

-363 KINKKNQEEKKAIKE
+363 KINKKNQEEKKAMKE
-378 EQKAMEIKKRA
+378 EHSQESSQFKS
-389 MKKRKKAMEEE
+389 
-400 ANEIEEETKEVE
+400 
-412 EEKKEVEE
+412 
-420 EVIEPPKIKF
+420 
-430 PELKRLDPGNNLYDK
+430 PELKRLDPESKMYDK

-451 RELAEYFETYYE
+451 RDLAEYFETNHE
-463 LDITDLIIK
+463 LNRSDLIIK
-472 LSILYIIP
+472 FSMLYTIP
-480 LIYSYNDELND
+480 LIKSYYDELND
-491 LGTAELTT
+491 LGTAELTA
-499 SILESQRMT
+499 SILDPKKMT
-508 TRNIKQLKTIVKQL
+508 TRNKKQLKTIVGKL

-536 FRFIDSKTYREYDI
+536 FRFIDSKEYREYDI
-550 GFSKFLEYINLNKE
+550 GFTSFLKYINFNIE
-564 CDEPRKWYL
+564 CDEPKKWYL
-573 LIMGFYKDYI
+573 LIMGFYKDYT

-590 ESFFKIPKLQETL
+590 VSFFEMPSLCSILES
-603 NQYFDLCDKLYLIC
+603 YFDLCEKLYLIC
-617 DYMNENPFNTIKLSK
+617 DYMNENPFNTIMLSK
-632 NGTTVYDYKKRDWM
+632 NGTTIYDYIEKDWM

-652 LSKRKDV
+652 LSRNMSK

>member
-14 TDIKPYCLDGKDIKT
+14 NDIKPYCLDGKDIKT

-40 LSDKIEGEEK
+40 LSDKIEGEEEVK
-50 IKAIELL
+50 VIELL
-57 TDLIYLRNSISP
+57 TNLIYLRNSISP

-77 ELDKLYKYYKVE
+77 ELDKLYKNYKVE
-89 VISEDRFSKV
+89 VISEDCFSKV
-99 SSNRDFLKEINDRTD
+99 NSNRDFLKEINDRTD
-114 YIFFNKKRKLT
+114 FIFFNKKRKLT

-159 IDINNQVDKFSYQ
+159 IDMNNRVNELSYQ

-193 LKKGNDMFAD
+193 LKKDNDMFAD
-203 CPYYYDIDVSNMFRR
+203 CPYFYDIDVSNMFRR
-218 KHKKARYYNAFN
+218 KHKTAGYYSVFN

-235 VNEMLDQQK
+235 INNMLDQQK
-244 DEKYILDQDSLLRKK
+244 DDKYILDQDSLLRKK

-264 VVFESDN
+264 VVFKSDDK
-271 EMTAKDKAS
+271 MTAKDKAS

-294 GILYPYQLSESLLY
+294 GVLYTYKLSESLLY
-308 NDDTVVDE
+308 NDDTIVDE

-333 YDWDEFNDI
+333 YDWEEFKDI

-363 KINKKNQEEKKAIKE
+363 KINKKNQEEN
-378 EQKAMEIKKRA
+378 KAMKQKHS
-389 MKKRKKAMEEE
+389 
-400 ANEIEEETKEVE
+400 KE
-412 EEKKEVEE
+412 
-420 EVIEPPKIKF
+420 PSNIKF
-430 PELKRLDPGNNLYDK
+430 PELKRLDPGSKMYDK

-451 RELAEYFETYYE
+451 RELAGVFEKVLGLNRAE
-463 LDITDLIIK
+463 LIIK
-472 LSILYIIP
+472 FSMLYTLPIIN
-480 LIYSYNDELND
+480 SYNNELNE
-491 LGTAELTT
+491 LGVAELTA
-499 SILESQRMT
+499 SISDSNKMT
-508 TRNIKQLKTIVKQL
+508 TRNMKQLKTIVKQL

-536 FRFIDSKTYREYDI
+536 FRFIDSKNYREYDI
-550 GFSKFLEYINLNKE
+550 GFTNFLEYINFNIE
-564 CDEPRKWYL
+564 CDKPKKWYL
-573 LIMGFYKDYI
+573 LIMGFYKDYTA
-583 EEHKDLI
+583 EHKDLI
-590 ESFFKIPKLQETL
+590 VSFFKMPSPHSILES
-603 NQYFDLCDKLYLIC
+603 YFDLCEKLYLIC
-617 DYMNENPFNTIKLSK
+617 DYMNENPFNTIMLSK
-632 NGTTVYDYKKRDWM
+632 NGTTIYDYKKKDWM

-652 LSKRKDV
+652 LSRNMDK

>member
-1 MNPILLRNDGPIE
+1 MDPILLRNDGPIE
-14 TDIKPYCLDGKDIKT
+14 NDIKPYCLDGKDIKT

-50 IKAIELL
+50 VKAIELL

-77 ELDKLYKYYKVE
+77 ELDKLYKNYKVE

-130 FDEEKSIERQR
+130 FDEEKSIQRQR

-159 IDINNQVDKFSYQ
+159 IDMNNRVNELSYQ

-193 LKKGNDMFAD
+193 LKKDNDMFAD
-203 CPYYYDIDVSNMFRR
+203 CPYFYDIDVSNMFRR
-218 KHKKARYYNAFN
+218 KHKTSGYYSVFN

-235 VNEMLDQQK
+235 INNMLDQQK
-244 DEKYILDQDSLLRKK
+244 DDKYILDQDSLLRKK

-264 VVFESDN
+264 VVFKSDDK
-271 EMTAKDKAS
+271 MTAKDKAS

-294 GILYPYQLSESLLY
+294 GVLYTYKLSESLLY
-308 NDDTVVDE
+308 NDDIVVDE

-333 YDWDEFNDI
+333 YDWEEFKDI

-348 VDILNAFLY
+348 VDILNAFLR

-363 KINKKNQEEKKAIKE
+363 KINKKNQEEN
-378 EQKAMEIKKRA
+378 KAMKQKHSQEPSK
-389 MKKRKKAMEEE
+389 
-400 ANEIEEETKEVE
+400 TKS
-412 EEKKEVEE
+412 
-420 EVIEPPKIKF
+420 
-430 PELKRLDPGNNLYDK
+430 PELKRLDPGSKMYDK

-451 RELAEYFETYYE
+451 RDLAEYFETNHE
-463 LDITDLIIK
+463 LNRTDLIIK
-472 LSILYIIP
+472 FSMLYTIPIIN
-480 LIYSYNDELND
+480 SYNDELND
-491 LGTAELTT
+491 LETEELTA
-499 SILESQRMT
+499 SISESQRMT
-508 TRNIKQLKTIVKQL
+508 TRNMKQLKTIVKQL

-536 FRFIDSKTYREYDI
+536 FRFIDSKNYREYDI
-550 GFSKFLEYINLNKE
+550 GFTNFLEYINFNIE
-564 CDEPRKWYL
+564 CDEPKKWYL
-573 LIMGFYKDYI
+573 LIMGFYKDYT

-590 ESFFKIPKLQETL
+590 VSFFKMPALHSILES
-603 NQYFDLCDKLYLIC
+603 YFDLCEKLYLIC

-632 NGTTVYDYKKRDWM
+632 NGTTIYDYIEKDWM
-646 RGFQDL
+646 REFQIQLNRNAD
-652 LSKRKDV
+652 K

>member
-14 TDIKPYCLDGKDIKT
+14 NDIKPYCLDDKDIKT
-29 ALEDIKNSLLF
+29 ALEDIKNNLLF
-40 LSDKIEGEEK
+40 LSDKIEGEEEVK
-50 IKAIELL
+50 VIELL
-57 TDLIYLRNSISP
+57 TNLIYLRNSISP
-69 KFVKCTKS
+69 LFIKCTDS
-77 ELDKLYKYYKVE
+77 ELKKLYKKYKIE
-89 VISEDRFSKV
+89 IISEDCFSKV

-114 YIFFNKKRKLT
+114 FIFFNKKRKLT

-159 IDINNQVDKFSYQ
+159 IDMNNRVDEFSYQ

-193 LKKGNDMFAD
+193 LKKDNDMFAD
-203 CPYYYDIDVSNMFRR
+203 CPYFYDIDVSNMFRR
-218 KHKKARYYNAFN
+218 KHKTAGYYNVFN

-235 VNEMLDQQK
+235 INDMLDQQK
-244 DEKYILDQDSLLRKK
+244 DDKYILEQDSLLRKR

-264 VVFESDN
+264 VVFKSDDK
-271 EMTAKDKAS
+271 MTAKNKAS

-294 GILYPYQLSESLLY
+294 GVLYTYKLSESLLY
-308 NDDTVVDE
+308 NDDTIVDE

-333 YDWDEFNDI
+333 YDWDEFKDI

-348 VDILNAFLY
+348 VDILNTFLR

-363 KINKKNQEEKKAIKE
+363 KINKKNQEEN
-378 EQKAMEIKKRA
+378 KAMKQKHSQEPSK
-389 MKKRKKAMEEE
+389 
-400 ANEIEEETKEVE
+400 TKS
-412 EEKKEVEE
+412 
-420 EVIEPPKIKF
+420 
-430 PELKRLDPGNNLYDK
+430 PELKRLDPGSKMYDK

-451 RELAEYFETYYE
+451 RDLAEYFETNHE
-463 LDITDLIIK
+463 LNRTDLIIK
-472 LSILYIIP
+472 FSMLYTIPIIN
-480 LIYSYNDELND
+480 SYNDELND
-491 LGTAELTT
+491 LETEELTA
-499 SILESQRMT
+499 SISESQRMT
-508 TRNIKQLKTIVKQL
+508 TRNMKQLKTIVKQL

-536 FRFIDSKTYREYDI
+536 FRFIDSKNYREYDI
-550 GFSKFLEYINLNKE
+550 GFTNFLEYINFNIE
-564 CDEPRKWYL
+564 CDEPKKWYL
-573 LIMGFYKDYI
+573 LIMGFYKDYT

-590 ESFFKIPKLQETL
+590 VSFFKIPKLQETL
-603 NQYFDLCDKLYLIC
+603 NQYFDLCNKLYLIC
-617 DYMNENPFNTIKLSK
+617 DSMNENPFNTIKLSK
-632 NGTTVYDYKKRDWM
+632 NGTTVYYYNEIDLMRD
-646 RGFQDL
+646 FQGQ
-652 LSKRKDV
+652 LSRRKN
-659 ILNEKGDESYER
+659 LFLYEKGDESYER

>member
-14 TDIKPYCLDGKDIKT
+14 NDIKPYCLDGKDIKT

-40 LSDKIEGEEK
+40 LSDKIEGEEEVK
-50 IKAIELL
+50 VIELL

-77 ELDKLYKYYKVE
+77 ELDKLYKNYKVE

-99 SSNRDFLKEINDRTD
+99 NSNRDFLKEINDRTD

-146 VDVILD
+146 VDIILD

-159 IDINNQVDKFSYQ
+159 IDMNNRVNELSYQ

-193 LKKGNDMFAD
+193 LKKDNDMFAD
-203 CPYYYDIDVSNMFRR
+203 CPYFYDIDVSNMFRR
-218 KHKKARYYNAFN
+218 KHKTAGYYSVFN

-235 VNEMLDQQK
+235 INNMLDQQK
-244 DEKYILDQDSLLRKK
+244 DDKYILDQDSLLRKK

-264 VVFESDN
+264 VVFKSDDK
-271 EMTAKDKAS
+271 MTAKDKAS

-294 GILYPYQLSESLLY
+294 GVLYTYKLSESLLY
-308 NDDTVVDE
+308 NDDTIVDE

-333 YDWDEFNDI
+333 YDWEEFKDI

-348 VDILNAFLY
+348 VDILNTFLR

-363 KINKKNQEEKKAIKE
+363 RINKKTQEEN
-378 EQKAMEIKKRA
+378 KAMKQKHSQEPSK
-389 MKKRKKAMEEE
+389 
-400 ANEIEEETKEVE
+400 TKS
-412 EEKKEVEE
+412 
-420 EVIEPPKIKF
+420 
-430 PELKRLDPGNNLYDK
+430 PELKRLDPGSKMYDK

-451 RELAEYFETYYE
+451 RDLAEYFETNHE
-463 LDITDLIIK
+463 LNRTDLIIK
-472 LSILYIIP
+472 FSMLYMIPIIN
-480 LIYSYNDELND
+480 SYNDELND
-491 LGTAELTT
+491 LETEELTA
-499 SILESQRMT
+499 SISESQRMT
-508 TRNIKQLKTIVKQL
+508 TRNMKQLKTIVKQL

-536 FRFIDSKTYREYDI
+536 FRFIDSKNYREYDI
-550 GFSKFLEYINLNKE
+550 GFTNFLEYINFNIE
-564 CDEPRKWYL
+564 CDEPKKWYL
-573 LIMGFYKDYI
+573 LIMGFYKDYT

-590 ESFFKIPKLQETL
+590 VSFFKMPTLQSILES
-603 NQYFDLCDKLYLIC
+603 YFDLCEKLYLIC
-617 DYMNENPFNTIKLSK
+617 DSMNENPFNTIMLSK
-632 NGTTVYDYKKRDWM
+632 NGTTIYDYKKKDWM
-646 RGFQDL
+646 GGFQDL
-652 LSKRKDV
+652 LSRNTNK
-659 ILNEKGDESYER
+659 ILNKKGDESYER

>member
-14 TDIKPYCLDGKDIKT
+14 NDIKPYCLDGKNIKT

-40 LSDKIEGEEK
+40 LSDKIEGEEEVK
-50 IKAIELL
+50 VIELL
-57 TDLIYLRNSISP
+57 TNLIYLRNSISP

-77 ELDKLYKYYKVE
+77 ELDKLYKNYKVE
-89 VISEDRFSKV
+89 VISEDCFSKV

-152 PDKVYSP
+152 SDKVYSP
-159 IDINNQVDKFSYQ
+159 IDMNNRVDEFSYQ

-193 LKKGNDMFAD
+193 LKKDNDMFAD
-203 CPYYYDIDVSNMFRR
+203 CPYFYDIDVSNMFRR
-218 KHKKARYYNAFN
+218 KHKTAEYYSVFN

-235 VNEMLDQQK
+235 INNMLDQQK
-244 DEKYILDQDSLLRKK
+244 DDKYIPNQDSLLRKK

-264 VVFESDN
+264 VVFKSDDK
-271 EMTAKDKAS
+271 MTAKDKAS

-294 GILYPYQLSESLLY
+294 GVLYTYKLSESLLY
-308 NDDTVVDE
+308 NDDTIVDE

-333 YDWDEFNDI
+333 YDWEEFKDI

-348 VDILNAFLY
+348 VDILNAFLR

-363 KINKKNQEEKKAIKE
+363 KINKKTQEEN
-378 EQKAMEIKKRA
+378 KAMKQKHSQEPSK
-389 MKKRKKAMEEE
+389 
-400 ANEIEEETKEVE
+400 TKS
-412 EEKKEVEE
+412 
-420 EVIEPPKIKF
+420 
-430 PELKRLDPGNNLYDK
+430 PELKRLDPGSKMYDK

-451 RELAEYFETYYE
+451 RDLAEYFETNHE
-463 LDITDLIIK
+463 LNRTDLIIK
-472 LSILYIIP
+472 FSMLYTIPIIN
-480 LIYSYNDELND
+480 SYNDELND
-491 LGTAELTT
+491 LETEELTA
-499 SILESQRMT
+499 SISESQRMT
-508 TRNIKQLKTIVKQL
+508 TRNMKQLKPIVKQL

-536 FRFIDSKTYREYDI
+536 FRFIDSKNYREYDI
-550 GFSKFLEYINLNKE
+550 GFTNFLEYINFNIE
-564 CDEPRKWYL
+564 YDEPKKWYL
-573 LIMGFYKDYI
+573 LIMGFYKDYT

-590 ESFFKIPKLQETL
+590 GSFFEIPSLHSILES
-603 NQYFDLCDKLYLIC
+603 YFDLCEKLYLIC
-617 DYMNENPFNTIKLSK
+617 DSMNENPFNTIKLSK
-632 NGTTVYDYKKRDWM
+632 NGTTNYDYKEKDWM
-646 RGFQDL
+646 REFQIQLNRNAD
-652 LSKRKDV
+652 K

>member
-1 MNPILLRNDGPIE
+1 MNPILLRNDGPVE
-14 TDIKPYCLDGKDIKT
+14 NDIKPYCLDGKDIKT
-29 ALEDIKNSLLF
+29 AFEDIKNSRRF
-40 LSDKIEGEEK
+40 LSDNIEGEEK
-50 IKAIELL
+50 VKVIELL

-69 KFVKCTKS
+69 LFIKCTES
-77 ELDKLYKYYKVE
+77 ELDKLYKNYKVE
-89 VISEDRFSKV
+89 IISEDCFSKV

-114 YIFFNKKRKLT
+114 FIFFKKKRKLT

-159 IDINNQVDKFSYQ
+159 IDMNNRVDELSYQ

-193 LKKGNDMFAD
+193 LKKDNDMFAD
-203 CPYYYDIDVSNMFRR
+203 CPYFYDIDVSNMFRR
-218 KHKKARYYNAFN
+218 KHKTAGYYSVFN

-235 VNEMLDQQK
+235 INNMLDQQK
-244 DEKYILDQDSLLRKK
+244 DDKYILDQDSLLRKK

-264 VVFESDN
+264 VVFKNDDK
-271 EMTAKDKAS
+271 MTAKDRAS

-294 GILYPYQLSESLLY
+294 GVLYPYKLSESLLY
-308 NDDTVVDE
+308 NDDTIVDE

-333 YDWDEFNDI
+333 YDWEEFKDI

-348 VDILNAFLY
+348 VDILNAFLR

-363 KINKKNQEEKKAIKE
+363 KINKKNQEEN
-378 EQKAMEIKKRA
+378 KAMKQKHSQEPSK
-389 MKKRKKAMEEE
+389 
-400 ANEIEEETKEVE
+400 TKS
-412 EEKKEVEE
+412 
-420 EVIEPPKIKF
+420 
-430 PELKRLDPGNNLYDK
+430 PELKRLDPGSKMYDK

-451 RELAEYFETYYE
+451 RDLAGVFEKVSGLNRAE
-463 LDITDLIIK
+463 LIIK
-472 LSILYIIP
+472 FSMIYTIN
-480 LIYSYNDELND
+480 LIEGYYDELND
-491 LGTAELTT
+491 LGTPELTA
-499 SILESQRMT
+499 SILDPNKMT
-508 TRNIKQLKTIVKQL
+508 TRNKKELKTIVKQL

-536 FRFIDSKTYREYDI
+536 FRFIDSKKYREYDI
-550 GFSKFLEYINLNKE
+550 GFTSFLEYININIE
-564 CDEPRKWYL
+564 CDEPKKWYL

-583 EEHKDLI
+583 KEHKDLI
-590 ESFFKIPKLQETL
+590 KNPSLHRTL
-603 NQYFDLCDKLYLIC
+603 KSYFDLCKKLYLIC
-617 DYMNENPFNTIKLSK
+617 DYMNENPFNTITLSK
-632 NGTTVYDYKKRDWM
+632 NGTTIYDYKKNDWM
-646 RGFQDL
+646 GGFQDL
-652 LSKRKDV
+652 LSRNMDE
-659 ILNEKGDESYER
+659 ILNKKGDESYER

>member
-1 MNPILLRNDGPIE
+1 M
-14 TDIKPYCLDGKDIKT
+14 
-29 ALEDIKNSLLF
+29 
-40 LSDKIEGEEK
+40 
-50 IKAIELL
+50 
-57 TDLIYLRNSISP
+57 
-69 KFVKCTKS
+69 KCTKS
-77 ELDKLYKYYKVE
+77 ELDKLYKNYKVE

-99 SSNRDFLKEINDRTD
+99 NSNRDFLKEINDRTD

-159 IDINNQVDKFSYQ
+159 IDMNNRVNELSYQ

-193 LKKGNDMFAD
+193 LKKDNNMFAD
-203 CPYYYDIDVSNMFRR
+203 CPYFYDIDVSNMFRR
-218 KHKKARYYNAFN
+218 KHKTSGYYSVFN

-235 VNEMLDQQK
+235 INNMLDQQK
-244 DEKYILDQDSLLRKK
+244 DDKYILDQDSLLRKK

-264 VVFESDN
+264 VVFKSDDK
-271 EMTAKDKAS
+271 MTAKDKAS

-294 GILYPYQLSESLLY
+294 GVLYTYKLSESLLY
-308 NDDTVVDE
+308 NDDTIVDE

-333 YDWDEFNDI
+333 YDWEEFKDI

-348 VDILNAFLY
+348 VDILNTFLR

-363 KINKKNQEEKKAIKE
+363 RINKKTQEEN
-378 EQKAMEIKKRA
+378 KAMKQKHSQEPSK
-389 MKKRKKAMEEE
+389 
-400 ANEIEEETKEVE
+400 TKS
-412 EEKKEVEE
+412 
-420 EVIEPPKIKF
+420 
-430 PELKRLDPGNNLYDK
+430 PELKRLDPGSKMYDK

-451 RELAEYFETYYE
+451 RDLAEYFETNHE
-463 LDITDLIIK
+463 LNRTDLIIK
-472 LSILYIIP
+472 FSMLYTIPIIN
-480 LIYSYNDELND
+480 SYNDELND
-491 LGTAELTT
+491 LETEELTA
-499 SILESQRMT
+499 SISESQRMT
-508 TRNIKQLKTIVKQL
+508 TRNMKQLKTIVKQL

-536 FRFIDSKTYREYDI
+536 FRFIDSKNYREYDI
-550 GFSKFLEYINLNKE
+550 GFTNFLEYINFNIE
-564 CDEPRKWYL
+564 CDEPKKWYL
-573 LIMGFYKDYI
+573 LIMGFYKDYT

-590 ESFFKIPKLQETL
+590 VSFFKMPTLQSILES
-603 NQYFDLCDKLYLIC
+603 YFDLCEKLYLIC
-617 DYMNENPFNTIKLSK
+617 DSMNENPFNTIKLSK
-632 NGTTVYDYKKRDWM
+632 NGTTIYDYKKKDWM
-646 RGFQDL
+646 GGFQDL
-652 LSKRKDV
+652 LSRNTNK
-659 ILNEKGDESYER
+659 ILNKKGDESYER

>member
-1 MNPILLRNDGPIE
+1 MF
-14 TDIKPYCLDGKDIKT
+14 IKCID
-29 ALEDIKNSLLF
+29 
-40 LSDKIEGEEK
+40 
-50 IKAIELL
+50 
-57 TDLIYLRNSISP
+57 
-69 KFVKCTKS
+69 S
-77 ELDKLYKYYKVE
+77 ELKKLYEKYKVE
-89 VISEDRFSKV
+89 IISEDCFSKV
-99 SSNRDFLKEINDRTD
+99 SSNRDFLKEIDERTD

-378 EQKAMEIKKRA
+378 EQKAME
-389 MKKRKKAMEEE
+389 EE

-583 EEHKDLI
+583 EGHKDLI

>member
-14 TDIKPYCLDGKDIKT
+14 NDIKPYCLDGKDIKT

-40 LSDKIEGEEK
+40 LSDKIEGEEEVK
-50 IKAIELL
+50 VIELL

-77 ELDKLYKYYKVE
+77 ELDKLYKNYKVE
-89 VISEDRFSKV
+89 VISEDCFSKV

-114 YIFFNKKRKLT
+114 FIFFNKKRKLT

-159 IDINNQVDKFSYQ
+159 IDMNNRVDEFSYQ

-193 LKKGNDMFAD
+193 LKKDNDMFAG
-203 CPYYYDIDVSNMFRR
+203 CPYFYDIDVSNMFRR
-218 KHKKARYYNAFN
+218 KHKTSGYYSVFN

-235 VNEMLDQQK
+235 INNMLDQQK
-244 DEKYILDQDSLLRKK
+244 DDKYILDQDSLLRKK

-264 VVFESDN
+264 VVFKSDDK
-271 EMTAKDKAS
+271 MTAKDKAS

-294 GILYPYQLSESLLY
+294 GVLYTYKLSESLLY
-308 NDDTVVDE
+308 NDDTIVDE

-333 YDWDEFNDI
+333 YDWDEFKDI

-348 VDILNAFLY
+348 VDILNAFLR

-363 KINKKNQEEKKAIKE
+363 KINKKNQEEN
-378 EQKAMEIKKRA
+378 KAMKQKHSQEPSK
-389 MKKRKKAMEEE
+389 
-400 ANEIEEETKEVE
+400 TKS
-412 EEKKEVEE
+412 
-420 EVIEPPKIKF
+420 
-430 PELKRLDPGNNLYDK
+430 PELKRLDPGSKMYDK

-451 RELAEYFETYYE
+451 RDLAEYFETNHE
-463 LDITDLIIK
+463 LNRTDLIIK
-472 LSILYIIP
+472 FSMLYTIPIIN
-480 LIYSYNDELND
+480 SYNDELND
-491 LGTAELTT
+491 LETEELTA
-499 SILESQRMT
+499 SISESQRMT
-508 TRNIKQLKTIVKQL
+508 TRNMKQLKTIVKQL

-536 FRFIDSKTYREYDI
+536 FRFIDSKNYREYDI
-550 GFSKFLEYINLNKE
+550 GFTNFLEYINFNIE
-564 CDEPRKWYL
+564 CDEPKKWYL
-573 LIMGFYKDYI
+573 LIMGFYKDYT

-590 ESFFKIPKLQETL
+590 VSFFKKPTL
-603 NQYFDLCDKLYLIC
+603 HSILESYFDLCEKLYLIC
-617 DYMNENPFNTIKLSK
+617 DSMNENPFNTIMLSK
-632 NGTTVYDYKKRDWM
+632 NGTTIYDYKKKDWM
-646 RGFQDL
+646 GGFQDL
-652 LSKRKDV
+652 LSRNTNK
-659 ILNEKGDESYER
+659 ILNKKGDESYER

>member
-14 TDIKPYCLDGKDIKT
+14 NDIKPYCLDGKDIKT
-29 ALEDIKNSLLF
+29 ALEDVKNSLLF

-50 IKAIELL
+50 VKAIELL

-77 ELDKLYKYYKVE
+77 ELDKLYKNYKVE
-89 VISEDRFSKV
+89 VISEDCFSKV

-114 YIFFNKKRKLT
+114 FIFFNKKRKLT

-130 FDEEKSIERQR
+130 FDEEKSIKRQR

-159 IDINNQVDKFSYQ
+159 IDMNNRVDEFSYQ

-193 LKKGNDMFAD
+193 LKKDNDMFAD
-203 CPYYYDIDVSNMFRR
+203 CPYFYDIDVSNMFRR
-218 KHKKARYYNAFN
+218 KHKTSGYYSVFN

-235 VNEMLDQQK
+235 INDMLDQQK
-244 DEKYILDQDSLLRKK
+244 DDKYILDQDSLLRKK

-264 VVFESDN
+264 VVFKSDDK
-271 EMTAKDKAS
+271 MTAKDKAS

-294 GILYPYQLSESLLY
+294 GVLYTYKLSENLLY
-308 NDDTVVDE
+308 NDDTIVDE

-333 YDWDEFNDI
+333 YDWEEFKDI

-348 VDILNAFLY
+348 VDILNAFLR

-363 KINKKNQEEKKAIKE
+363 KINKKTQEEN
-378 EQKAMEIKKRA
+378 KAMKQKHSQEPSK
-389 MKKRKKAMEEE
+389 
-400 ANEIEEETKEVE
+400 TKS
-412 EEKKEVEE
+412 
-420 EVIEPPKIKF
+420 
-430 PELKRLDPGNNLYDK
+430 PELKRLDPGSKMYDK

-451 RELAEYFETYYE
+451 RDLAEYFETNHE
-463 LDITDLIIK
+463 LNRTDLIIK
-472 LSILYIIP
+472 FSMLYTIPIIN
-480 LIYSYNDELND
+480 SYNDELND
-491 LGTAELTT
+491 LETEELTA
-499 SILESQRMT
+499 SISESQRMT
-508 TRNIKQLKTIVKQL
+508 TRNMKQLKTIVKQL

-536 FRFIDSKTYREYDI
+536 FRFIDSKNYREYDI
-550 GFSKFLEYINLNKE
+550 GFTNFLEYINFNIE
-564 CDEPRKWYL
+564 CDESKKWYL
-573 LIMGFYKDYI
+573 LIMGFYKDYT

-590 ESFFKIPKLQETL
+590 VSFFKMPTL
-603 NQYFDLCDKLYLIC
+603 HSILESYFDLCEKLYLIC
-617 DYMNENPFNTIKLSK
+617 DSMNENPFNTIMLSK
-632 NGTTVYDYKKRDWM
+632 NGTTIYDYKKKDWM
-646 RGFQDL
+646 GGFQDL
-652 LSKRKDV
+652 LSRNMGK
-659 ILNEKGDESYER
+659 ILNKKGDESYER

>member
-14 TDIKPYCLDGKDIKT
+14 NDIKPYCLDGKDIKT

-40 LSDKIEGEEK
+40 LSDKIEGDEEVK
-50 IKAIELL
+50 VIELL
-57 TDLIYLRNSISP
+57 TNLIYLRNSISP
-69 KFVKCTKS
+69 LFIKCTKS
-77 ELDKLYKYYKVE
+77 ELDKLYTNYKVE
-89 VISEDRFSKV
+89 IISEDCFSKV
-99 SSNRDFLKEINDRTD
+99 SSNKDFLKEINDRTD

-130 FDEEKSIERQR
+130 FDEEKSIQRQR

-159 IDINNQVDKFSYQ
+159 IDMNNRVNELSYQ

-193 LKKGNDMFAD
+193 LKKDNDMFAD
-203 CPYYYDIDVSNMFRR
+203 CPYFYDIDVSNMFRR
-218 KHKKARYYNAFN
+218 KHKTAGYYNVFN

-235 VNEMLDQQK
+235 INNMLDQQK
-244 DEKYILDQDSLLRKK
+244 DDKYILVQDSLLRKK

-264 VVFESDN
+264 VVFKSDDKI
-271 EMTAKDKAS
+271 TAKDKAS

-294 GILYPYQLSESLLY
+294 GVLYTYKLSESLLY
-308 NDDTVVDE
+308 NDDTIVDE
-316 ENISV
+316 EKISV

-333 YDWDEFNDI
+333 YDWEEFKDI

-348 VDILNAFLY
+348 VDILNTFLR

-363 KINKKNQEEKKAIKE
+363 KINKKNQGEKKAMKE
-378 EQKAMEIKKRA
+378 EHSKKTS
-389 MKKRKKAMEEE
+389 K
-400 ANEIEEETKEVE
+400 TKS
-412 EEKKEVEE
+412 
-420 EVIEPPKIKF
+420 
-430 PELKRLDPGNNLYDK
+430 PELKRLDPGSKMYDK

-451 RELAEYFETYYE
+451 RDLAEYFETNYE
-463 LDITDLIIK
+463 LNRTDLIIK
-472 LSILYIIP
+472 FSMLYTIP
-480 LIYSYNDELND
+480 LIKSYYDELKD
-491 LGTAELTT
+491 LETEELTA

-508 TRNIKQLKTIVKQL
+508 TRNMKQLKTIVKQL
-522 RKQLIRLGYIYFTF
+522 KKQLIRLGYIYFTF
-536 FRFIDSKTYREYDI
+536 FRFIDSKTYGEYDI
-550 GFSKFLEYINLNKE
+550 GFTNFLEYINSNIK
-564 CDEPRKWYL
+564 CDEPKKWYL
-573 LIMGFYKDYI
+573 LIMGFYKDYT

-590 ESFFKIPKLQETL
+590 VSFFKMPSLCSILES
-603 NQYFDLCDKLYLIC
+603 YFDLCEKLYLIC

-632 NGTTVYDYKKRDWM
+632 NGTTIYDYIEKDWM

-652 LSKRKDV
+652 LSRNMGK

>member
-14 TDIKPYCLDGKDIKT
+14 NDIKPYCLDGKDIKS

-50 IKAIELL
+50 VKVIELL

-69 KFVKCTKS
+69 LFIKCTES
-77 ELDKLYKYYKVE
+77 ELDKLYKNYKVE
-89 VISEDRFSKV
+89 IISEDCFSKV
-99 SSNRDFLKEINDRTD
+99 SDNKKNLEEINDRTD
-114 YIFFNKKRKLT
+114 FIFFKKKRKLT

-159 IDINNQVDKFSYQ
+159 IDMNNQIDEFSYQ

-193 LKKGNDMFAD
+193 LKKDNNAFDD
-203 CPYYYDIDVSNMFRR
+203 CPYFYDIDVSNMFRR
-218 KHKKARYYNAFN
+218 KHKTAEYYSVFN
-230 EYHNR
+230 EYHNKI
-235 VNEMLDQQK
+235 NDMLDQQK
-244 DEKYILDQDSLLRKK
+244 DDKYILDQDSLLRKK

-264 VVFESDN
+264 VVFKSDDK
-271 EMTAKDKAS
+271 MTAKDKAS

-294 GILYPYQLSESLLY
+294 GVLYTYKLSESLLY
-308 NDDTVVDE
+308 NDDTIVDE

-333 YDWDEFNDI
+333 YDWDEFKDI

-348 VDILNAFLY
+348 VDILNTFLR

-363 KINKKNQEEKKAIKE
+363 KINKKNQEEN
-378 EQKAMEIKKRA
+378 KAMKQKHSVEPSNIKS
-389 MKKRKKAMEEE
+389 
-400 ANEIEEETKEVE
+400 
-412 EEKKEVEE
+412 
-420 EVIEPPKIKF
+420 
-430 PELKRLDPGNNLYDK
+430 PELKRLDPGSKMYDK

-451 RELAEYFETYYE
+451 RDLAEYFETNHE
-463 LDITDLIIK
+463 LNRTDLIIK
-472 LSILYIIP
+472 FSMLYTIPIIN
-480 LIYSYNDELND
+480 SYNDELND
-491 LGTAELTT
+491 LETEELTA
-499 SILESQRMT
+499 SISESQRMT
-508 TRNIKQLKTIVKQL
+508 TRNMKQLKTIVKQL

-536 FRFIDSKTYREYDI
+536 FRFIDSKNYREYDI
-550 GFSKFLEYINLNKE
+550 GFTNFLEYINFNIE
-564 CDEPRKWYL
+564 CDEPKKWYL
-573 LIMGFYKDYI
+573 LIMGFYKDYT

-590 ESFFKIPKLQETL
+590 VSFFKMPALHSILES
-603 NQYFDLCDKLYLIC
+603 YFDLCEKLYLIC
-617 DYMNENPFNTIKLSK
+617 DSMNENPFNTIKLSK
-632 NGTTVYDYKKRDWM
+632 NGTTIYDYIEKDWM
-646 RGFQDL
+646 RGFQFL
-652 LSKRKDV
+652 LNRNTDK

>member
-1 MNPILLRNDGPIE
+1 M
-14 TDIKPYCLDGKDIKT
+14 
-29 ALEDIKNSLLF
+29 
-40 LSDKIEGEEK
+40 
-50 IKAIELL
+50 IELL
-57 TDLIYLRNSISP
+57 TNLIYLRNSISP

-77 ELDKLYKYYKVE
+77 ELDKLYKNYKVE
-89 VISEDRFSKV
+89 VISEDCFSKV
-99 SSNRDFLKEINDRTD
+99 NSNRDFLKEINDRTD

-159 IDINNQVDKFSYQ
+159 IDMNNRVNELSYQ

-193 LKKGNDMFAD
+193 LKKDNDMFAD
-203 CPYYYDIDVSNMFRR
+203 CPYFYDIDVSNMFRR
-218 KHKKARYYNAFN
+218 KYKTAEYYSVFN

-235 VNEMLDQQK
+235 INDMLDQQK
-244 DEKYILDQDSLLRKK
+244 DDKYILDQDSLLRKK

-264 VVFESDN
+264 VVFKSDDK
-271 EMTAKDKAS
+271 MTAKDKAS

-294 GILYPYQLSESLLY
+294 GVLYTYKLSESLLY
-308 NDDTVVDE
+308 NNDIVVDE

-333 YDWDEFNDI
+333 YDWEEFKDI

-363 KINKKNQEEKKAIKE
+363 KINKKNQEEN
-378 EQKAMEIKKRA
+378 KAMKQKHS
-389 MKKRKKAMEEE
+389 
-400 ANEIEEETKEVE
+400 KE
-412 EEKKEVEE
+412 
-420 EVIEPPKIKF
+420 PSNIKF
-430 PELKRLDPGNNLYDK
+430 PELKRLDPGSKMYDK

-451 RELAEYFETYYE
+451 RELAGVFEKVLGLNRAE
-463 LDITDLIIK
+463 LIIK
-472 LSILYIIP
+472 FSMLYTLPIIN
-480 LIYSYNDELND
+480 SYNNELNE
-491 LGTAELTT
+491 LGVAELTA
-499 SILESQRMT
+499 SISDSNKMT
-508 TRNIKQLKTIVKQL
+508 TRNMKQLKTIVKQL

-536 FRFIDSKTYREYDI
+536 FRFIDSKNFREYDI
-550 GFSKFLEYINLNKE
+550 GFTNFLEYINFNIE
-564 CDEPRKWYL
+564 CDEPKKWYL
-573 LIMGFYKDYI
+573 LIMGFYKDYT

-590 ESFFKIPKLQETL
+590 VSFFKMPSLCSILES
-603 NQYFDLCDKLYLIC
+603 YFDLCEKLYLIC
-617 DYMNENPFNTIKLSK
+617 DYMNENPFNTIMLSK
-632 NGTTVYDYKKRDWM
+632 NGTTIYDYKKKDWM
-646 RGFQDL
+646 GGFQDL
-652 LSKRKDV
+652 LSRNTDK